1 MNRLTIAY
9 KSIRQR
15 FLASSLTA
23 LSVALGVTLMVAVLV
38 IHGIMDDMFSQ
49 TATGYDLIVG
59 PQGSKI
65 QLVLNSVY
73 RISQPIENMPYKY
86 YRKIADDPRVASALP
101 LALGDT
107 TEDGGFPILGT
118 VPRYFTT
125 PYMPDKKF
133 RLRGELIRNHFDA
146 IIGSHVAATNGWNVG
161 SQFRMVHGGMD
172 DGDHVHDELFT
183 IVGVL
188 EQTGTP
194 NDKTVF
200 VHLDGFYLID
210 GHDKPLLEAIE
221 RERAFMLKPPLTAEQ
236 RAEVQAQ
243 ADKAAAVHS
252 HEISESQ
259 KEVTAIL
266 LTMNGDNV
274 AERSM
279 RAISLQNELKEGNQ
293 AQAVNPVR
301 QMRWLMDNIVG
312 NVRMVLVV
320 LTSLIIAV
328 SSVSIFVSIYN
339 SMADRKREIAIMR
352 ALGASRTTVLTIV
365 LSESILLCFCGG
377 VLGILLGHGLV
388 FAAAPIVQAR
398 SGLLLDP
405 FAFEQVELVLLPV
418 LIVLASLVGFIP
430 GLTAYR
436 TDVAQTLAE

>member
-86 YRKIADDPRVASALP
+86 YRKIADDHRVASALP

-107 TEDGGFPILGT
+107 TEEGGFPILGT

-125 PYMPDKKF
+125 PYMPNKKF

-146 IIGSHVAATNGWNVG
+146 IIGSHVAAANGWDVG

-188 EQTGTP
+188 KQTGTP

-221 RERAFMLKPPLTAEQ
+221 RERAFMLKPPLTDEQ

-252 HEISESQ
+252 HEITESQ

-266 LTMNGDNV
+266 LTMKGDNV

-312 NVRMVLVV
+312 NVRVVLVV

-365 LSESILLCFCGG
+365 LSESILLCLCGG

-405 FAFEQVELVLLPV
+405 FAFEQVELVLLPA